1 LTAGTVRRMMGPFSG
16 RRVKAGRTCG
26 RGRACPE
33 NNGGSDVY
41 GERWSIL
48 KEENE
53 MSRTDMRPIPRG
65 NPDLLNNEKGE
76 PCNPP
81 S

>member
-1 LTAGTVRRMMGPFSG
+1 MMGPFSG

-41 GERWSIL
+41 DGCESEMRRCIVSGWLAKERQ
-48 KEENE
+48 
-53 MSRTDMRPIPRG
+53 
-65 NPDLLNNEKGE
+65 
-76 PCNPP
+76 
-81 S
+81 

>member
-1 LTAGTVRRMMGPFSG
+1 MGPFSG

-41 GERWSIL
+41 DDGVFGCLEWFDAAV
-48 KEENE
+48 E
-53 MSRTDMRPIPRG
+53 
-65 NPDLLNNEKGE
+65 
-76 PCNPP
+76 
-81 S
+81 